1 MLFHLFTNFEI
12 QKYYQNEAKFKGV
25 YLLNNLPNFVKD
37 GTYVVNLDEY
47 KSIETHWI
55 ALYTNDNSVT
65 YFDSFGVE
73 NIPEEIKRF
82 TDNKNI
88 IDIFRIKAYDSMIC
102 GYFYIGFIYFMFSS
116 KSLFSPNNFKK

>member
-37 GTYVVNLDEY
+37 VVNLDEY

-82 TDNKNI
+82 TDNKNKNI
-88 IDIFRIKAYDSMIC
+88 IDIFRIKAYDSIIC
-102 GYFYIGFIYFMFSS
+102 GYFYIGFI
-116 KSLFSPNNFKK
+116 